1 MTRLKPTKTH
11 FLKLSKKR
19 ALSFWMISKSIYLA
33 RIIGHSLH
41 NIAISIVWQ
50 ELRFAIAGRKWGRSG
65 FGFRVWA
72 GVGVGGWGFGVW
84 VWELG
89 FGALSYLIQ
98 SSGFLFHTLN
108 NHISYNILES
118 TIISHT

>member
-1 MTRLKPTKTH
+1 
-11 FLKLSKKR
+11 
-19 ALSFWMISKSIYLA
+19 MISKSIYLA

-72 GVGVGGWGFGVW
+72 GVGVGVLGFEFWSWGFGVGVLGMGSGMWFLERVLDRPLDRPLDRFLNKVW
-84 VWELG
+84 VWG
-89 FGALSYLIQ
+89 
-98 SSGFLFHTLN
+98 
-108 NHISYNILES
+108 
-118 TIISHT
+118 